1 MIALQAM
8 TLHGIVDSL
17 QPQLDSL
24 RSEIQN
30 VTNEKVDTL
39 SVNLITHSIGCS
51 AVMPR

>member
-24 RSEIQN
+24 RSEIQD

-39 SVNLITHSIGCS
+39 AMMLSMHSMGCC